1 CALPISSHPLWVG
14 PLGYQGSKAAMKLIS
29 KADVVLALGTRLG
42 PFGTL
47 AQYGM
52 EYWPKD
58 AKIIQIDADPRMLG
72 LVKPISVGIHG
83 DARAA
88 AAALAARLTG
98 RTLACQQNKP
108 ERDAAIQSEK
118 AAWEKELEQWTHET
132 DAYSVE
138 ISRGSKH
145 MHPRE
150 MLRALERAMP
160 RHAMVS

>member
-1 CALPISSHPLWVG
+1 AGGEQSLNAAAELLAAAKFPVILCGGGVIMGDAEREAIELAELLQAPVANSYLHNDSFPASHPLWVG

-83 DARAA
+83 DEIGRA
-88 AAALAARLTG
+88 
-98 RTLACQQNKP
+98 
-108 ERDAAIQSEK
+108 S
-118 AAWEKELEQWTHET
+118 
-132 DAYSVE
+132 
-138 ISRGSKH
+138 
-145 MHPRE
+145 
-150 MLRALERAMP
+150 
-160 RHAMVS
+160 